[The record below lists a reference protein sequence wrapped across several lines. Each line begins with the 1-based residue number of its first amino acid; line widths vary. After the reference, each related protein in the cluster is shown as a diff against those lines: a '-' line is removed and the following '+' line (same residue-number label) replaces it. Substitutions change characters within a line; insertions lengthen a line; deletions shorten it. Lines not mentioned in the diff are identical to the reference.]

1 MKRTFSDRPNWSR
14 VINKRFKLEYIENED
29 YSGFISIIYI
39 DEVKEPLLIRCGGED
54 LCLVD
59 NGYIWTQHFPNDE
72 NYALTTIFNKEHEVV
87 EWYFDIC
94 KGNKTNGKG
103 MPYYDDLYLD
113 VVVLPSSVV
122 VLLDEDEL
130 KDALKTKEIT
140 KEEYDLAYF
149 EAKKLMGDI
158 ENDKNELLKKSNF
171 YLENMLLLPSR

>member
-1 MKRTFSDRPNWSR
+1 M
-14 VINKRFKLEYIENED
+14 YI
-29 YSGFISIIYI
+29 
-39 DEVKEPLLIRCGGED
+39 
-54 LCLVD
+54 
-59 NGYIWTQHFPNDE
+59 
-72 NYALTTIFNKEHEVV
+72 
-87 EWYFDIC
+87 DIC

-103 MPYYDDLYLD
+103 IPYYDDLYLD

-171 YLENMLLLPSR
+171 YLENMLLLSSR